1 MNTFEKYNIDINN
14 KLYEQAFTHSSYAN
28 ENDTVDYERLEFLG
42 DKILDFIVTEYL
54 YVNENLEEGEMTKLR
69 ASYVCE
75 NALNEYSKELGLDE
89 YLKLGKGEESTGGR
103 SKPSIIADL
112 FEAFLAA
119 TYLNYGL
126 DKVKEIVYDIVIPF
140 IEGNHHEFLK
150 DYKSILQEY
159 VQTDKKS
166 TVYEVINEEGPA
178 NEKIFT
184 VTVKVDD
191 IVLGTGTASS
201 KKEAEQLAAKDAL
214 NKARDVILNH
224 MEDENQCYWDYIPFS
239 AGAYM
244 ALMAGFAQDS
254 YFGDPN
260 LKNVS
265 YYAKYVV
272 ACVSSDTQPGTM
284 GAAVQGFSTGK
295 FNNNMS

>member
-42 DKILDFIVTEYL
+42 DKILDFIVSEYL

-89 YLKLGKGEESTGGR
+89 FLKLGKGEESTGGR

-178 NEKIFT
+178 NEKVFT
-184 VTVKVDD
+184 VIVKVDD
-191 IVLGTGTASS
+191 IILGKGTASS

-214 NKARDVILNH
+214 NKAN
-224 MEDENQCYWDYIPFS
+224 
-239 AGAYM
+239 
-244 ALMAGFAQDS
+244 
-254 YFGDPN
+254 
-260 LKNVS
+260 
-265 YYAKYVV
+265 
-272 ACVSSDTQPGTM
+272 
-284 GAAVQGFSTGK
+284 
-295 FNNNMS
+295 

>member
-1 MNTFEKYNIDINN
+1 MDIFEKYNIDINDE
-14 KLYEQAFTHSSYAN
+14 LYEQAFTHSSYAN
-28 ENDTVDYERLEFLG
+28 ENGTVDYERLEFLG
-42 DKILDFIVTEYL
+42 DKILDFIVSEYL
-54 YVNENLEEGEMTKLR
+54 YVNEDLAEGEMTKLR

-75 NALNEYSKELGLDE
+75 NALNEYSLELGLDKL
-89 YLKLGKGEESTGGR
+89 LKLGKGEEATGGR
-103 SKPSIIADL
+103 TKPSIVADL

-119 TYLNYGL
+119 TYLNYGFETA
-126 DKVKEIVYDIVIPF
+126 KKIVYDVVIPF
-140 IEGNHHEFLK
+140 VEGNHHEFLK

-214 NKARDVILNH
+214 NKAN
-224 MEDENQCYWDYIPFS
+224 
-239 AGAYM
+239 
-244 ALMAGFAQDS
+244 
-254 YFGDPN
+254 
-260 LKNVS
+260 
-265 YYAKYVV
+265 
-272 ACVSSDTQPGTM
+272 
-284 GAAVQGFSTGK
+284 
-295 FNNNMS
+295 